1 MMTTCALT
9 CHNSKKRCNQAR
21 VITRGSRGSAIVVSF
36 LQMPSSR
43 SMMWS
48 SAVPHQHSRHTV
60 DSRCSCRPATKIS
73 MDTPTSSAI
82 YSRALCLM
90 PYALCHGAF
99 QATQGGDVGG
109 GITSER
115 HDMQTIFTH
124 IAATRDMRSL
134 SSVDKIKKSKIK
146 KSKTKKK
153 QVKDV
158 DGEESIRKR
167 RQYI

>member
-1 MMTTCALT
+1 
-9 CHNSKKRCNQAR
+9 
-21 VITRGSRGSAIVVSF
+21 
-36 LQMPSSR
+36 
-43 SMMWS
+43 
-48 SAVPHQHSRHTV
+48 
-60 DSRCSCRPATKIS
+60 
-73 MDTPTSSAI
+73 
-82 YSRALCLM
+82 M

-146 KSKTKKK
+146 KSKIKKSKIKKSKTKKK